1 MRLIVPIIIIIG
13 VVIFQSVFIVQEI
26 SQAIVLQF
34 GDPKKIITKAGL
46 NFKLPFIQNVVY
58 LDKRILNLDSAPEEV
73 IAADQKRL
81 IVDAI
86 ARFKIVDPLKFYIS
100 VGNERVAR
108 SRLSTIINSRIRGV
122 LGTQELATLLST
134 DRAKQ
139 MAIIQNDV
147 NTEAKTLGIQIV
159 VIGVFLFQSIVI
171 VQEINQAIVLQ
182 FGDPKKIIS
191 KAGLNFKLPFI
202 QNVVFLDKRILNL
215 DNAPQEVIA
224 ADQKRLIVDAIARF
238 KIVDPLKFY
247 ISVGN
252 ERVAR
257 SRLSTIINSRI
268 RGVLGTQ
275 ELATLLSTD
284 RAKQMAINQNDVNT
298 EAKTLG
304 IQIVDVRIKRADLP
318 PANSDAIYKRM
329 QTERE
334 REAKE
339 FRAQG
344 AEIAQK
350 IRSTADKYVTV
361 LLANPNKKSEI
372 MKGEGDGQ
380 RNKIF
385 ANAFGQDPQFFA
397 FYRAMQAYETALIGG
412 ETSLVLSPD
421 SEFFKFFGK
430 AMKPR

>member
-1 MRLIVPIIIIIG
+1 MKGVKLIVPAIILVG
-13 VVIFQSVFIVQEI
+13 VVIFQSLFIVQEI

-34 GDPKKIITKAGL
+34 GDPKKIVTKAGL

-58 LDKRILNLDSAPEEV
+58 LDKRILNLDNDPEEV

-81 IVDAI
+81 IVDAF

-134 DRAKQ
+134 DRARQ
-139 MAIIQNDV
+139 MQIIQSQV
-147 NTEAKTLGIQIV
+147 NEEAKNFGI
-159 VIGVFLFQSIVI
+159 
-171 VQEINQAIVLQ
+171 N
-182 FGDPKKIIS
+182 
-191 KAGLNFKLPFI
+191 
-202 QNVVFLDKRILNL
+202 
-215 DNAPQEVIA
+215 
-224 ADQKRLIVDAIARF
+224 
-238 KIVDPLKFY
+238 
-247 ISVGN
+247 
-252 ERVAR
+252 
-257 SRLSTIINSRI
+257 
-268 RGVLGTQ
+268 
-275 ELATLLSTD
+275 
-284 RAKQMAINQNDVNT
+284 
-298 EAKTLG
+298 
-304 IQIVDVRIKRADLP
+304 IVDVRIKRADLP
-318 PANSDAIYKRM
+318 PANSEAIYKRM

-350 IRSTADKYVTV
+350 IRSTADKDVTV
-361 LLANPNKKSEI
+361 ILAQANKKSEI
-372 MKGEGDGQ
+372 MKGEGDGE

-385 ANAFGQDPQFFA
+385 ANAFGRDPQFFA
-397 FYRAMQAYETALIGG
+397 FYRAMQAYEKALIGG

-430 AMKPR
+430 SIKPSLKR

>member
-1 MRLIVPIIIIIG
+1 MKGAKLIIPAIVLIA
-13 VVIFQSVFIVQEI
+13 VVLFQSLFIVQEI

-34 GDPKKIITKAGL
+34 GDPKKIVTKAGL

-58 LDKRILNLDSAPEEV
+58 LDKRILNLDNDPEEV

-81 IVDAI
+81 IVDAF

-134 DRAKQ
+134 DRARQ
-139 MAIIQNDV
+139 MQLIQSQV
-147 NTEAKTLGIQIV
+147 NAEAKNFGI
-159 VIGVFLFQSIVI
+159 
-171 VQEINQAIVLQ
+171 E
-182 FGDPKKIIS
+182 
-191 KAGLNFKLPFI
+191 
-202 QNVVFLDKRILNL
+202 
-215 DNAPQEVIA
+215 
-224 ADQKRLIVDAIARF
+224 
-238 KIVDPLKFY
+238 
-247 ISVGN
+247 
-252 ERVAR
+252 
-257 SRLSTIINSRI
+257 
-268 RGVLGTQ
+268 
-275 ELATLLSTD
+275 
-284 RAKQMAINQNDVNT
+284 
-298 EAKTLG
+298 
-304 IQIVDVRIKRADLP
+304 IVDVRIKRADLP

-350 IRSTADKYVTV
+350 IRSTADKDVTV
-361 LLANPNKKSEI
+361 ILAEANKKSEI
-372 MKGEGDGQ
+372 MKGEGDGE

-385 ANAFGQDPQFFA
+385 ANAFGRDPQFFA
-397 FYRAMQAYETALIGG
+397 FYRAMQAYEKALIGG

-430 AMKPR
+430 SIKPVIKR

>member
-1 MRLIVPIIIIIG
+1 MRGVKFLVPTIVLIA
-13 VVIFQSVFIVQEI
+13 VVVFQSLFIVQEI

-34 GDPKKIITKAGL
+34 GDPKKIVTKAGL

-58 LDKRILNLDSAPEEV
+58 LDKRILNLDNDPEEV

-81 IVDAI
+81 IVDAF

-134 DRAKQ
+134 DRARQ
-139 MAIIQNDV
+139 MQIIQSQV
-147 NTEAKTLGIQIV
+147 NEEAKNFGI
-159 VIGVFLFQSIVI
+159 
-171 VQEINQAIVLQ
+171 
-182 FGDPKKIIS
+182 
-191 KAGLNFKLPFI
+191 
-202 QNVVFLDKRILNL
+202 
-215 DNAPQEVIA
+215 
-224 ADQKRLIVDAIARF
+224 
-238 KIVDPLKFY
+238 
-247 ISVGN
+247 
-252 ERVAR
+252 
-257 SRLSTIINSRI
+257 T
-268 RGVLGTQ
+268 
-275 ELATLLSTD
+275 
-284 RAKQMAINQNDVNT
+284 
-298 EAKTLG
+298 
-304 IQIVDVRIKRADLP
+304 IVDVRIKRADLP
-318 PANSDAIYKRM
+318 PANSEAIYKRM

-350 IRSTADKYVTV
+350 IRSTADKDVTV
-361 LLANPNKKSEI
+361 ILAQANKKSEI
-372 MKGEGDGQ
+372 MKGEGDGL

-385 ANAFGQDPQFFA
+385 ADAFGRDPQFFA
-397 FYRAMQAYETALIGG
+397 FYRAMQAYEKALIGG

-430 AMKPR
+430 SIKPAIKR